1 MVDINIVKMV
11 CEPPKVGLLSNFGRF
26 YVKIH
31 DVSPTQCEM
40 SPNWSSWKKTTILM
54 ADDHPLFRKAV
65 HDVLEKQEDFKII
78 AEANNGIEAIDLSAQ
93 MNPDVVIMDISMPQI
108 NGLEATRRIK
118 SKNPKI
124 AVLVLTVH
132 NDIEH
137 ILGILEAGAAGYL
150 TKSASVEEI
159 VNAIRSVVAGE
170 TVIATPVFQEVL
182 KYTLKYPQKPLISE
196 ETNKLTIRELEV
208 LKLAAKGF
216 SNKEISQKLNLKLST
231 VKGYMVEIFLKM
243 GVSSRT
249 EAVIIGLRTGVIT
262 SLDIETIE

>member
-1 MVDINIVKMV
+1 L
-11 CEPPKVGLLSNFGRF
+11 VGF
-26 YVKIH
+26 YVKIR
-31 DVSPTQCEM
+31 DMTAIQSENL
-40 SPNWSSWKKTTILM
+40 PNWSSRKRITILM

-65 HDVLEKQEDFKII
+65 RDVLEKQEDFKVV
-78 AEANNGIEAIDLSAQ
+78 AEADNGVEAVNLSNELA
-93 MNPDVVIMDISMPQI
+93 PDVVIMDISMPQI

-170 TVIATPVFQEVL
+170 TVIATPVFQQVL
-182 KYTLKYPQKPLISE
+182 KYTLRYPQKPLVSE
-196 ETNKLTIRELEV
+196 EVNRLTIRELEV
-208 LKLAAKGF
+208 LKLAARGI
-216 SNKEISQKLNLKLST
+216 SNKEISQQLTLKLST
-231 VKGYMVEIFLKM
+231 VKGYMVEIFSKM

-249 EAVIIGLRTGVIT
+249 EAVIMGLRTGMIT
-262 SLDIETIE
+262 SVDIE